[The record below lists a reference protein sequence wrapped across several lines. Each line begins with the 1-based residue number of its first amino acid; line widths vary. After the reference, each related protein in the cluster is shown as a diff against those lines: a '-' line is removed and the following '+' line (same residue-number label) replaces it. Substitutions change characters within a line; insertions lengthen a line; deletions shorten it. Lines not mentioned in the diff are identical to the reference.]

1 MSGSCLNQ
9 GSDDLNSS
17 GGLYTEGGHP
27 QLACLMFCL
36 GRHELPIRYQIR
48 TGVNLNTA
56 MTIGIAIPNTLLAA
70 GVIE

>member
-1 MSGSCLNQ
+1 MNGPFA
-9 GSDDLNSS
+9 
-17 GGLYTEGGHP
+17 T
-27 QLACLMFCL
+27 
-36 GRHELPIRYQIR
+36 I